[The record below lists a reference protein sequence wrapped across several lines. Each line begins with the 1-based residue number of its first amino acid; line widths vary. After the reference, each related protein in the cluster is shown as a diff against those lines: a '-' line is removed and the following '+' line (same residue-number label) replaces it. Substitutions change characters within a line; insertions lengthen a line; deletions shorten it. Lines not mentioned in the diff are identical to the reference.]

1 MFILVIN
8 VFMTVPV
15 RSLYVLYEQCDVLEK
30 IRKDKKKK
38 IRRGCASRLS
48 LRFMLLYMHTQ
59 VGCVCPP
66 CCFYTCAIKLCCWIS
81 FIPIGVH

>member
-15 RSLYVLYEQCDVLEK
+15 RFLYVLYEQCDVLEK
-30 IRKDKKKK
+30 IRKEK

-48 LRFMLLYMHTQ
+48 LRFMLLYMRTQ
-59 VGCVCPP
+59 VG
-66 CCFYTCAIKLCCWIS
+66 
-81 FIPIGVH
+81 

>member
-30 IRKDKKKK
+30 IRKDKKRKDKK
-38 IRRGCASRLS
+38 RL
-48 LRFMLLYMHTQ
+48 RQ
-59 VGCVCPP
+59 
-66 CCFYTCAIKLCCWIS
+66 
-81 FIPIGVH
+81 